1 MEDCLIYGNFGSVE
15 FSGNIQGDGGHF
27 GPQISSES
35 ANMVMKPIFA
45 TTKKVTLVT
54 VCKWVSPQ
62 YTIYSFADSTREAC
76 TVYSETRSRSN
87 VSKEHTHT
95 EGHKYIKT
103 HFLLQMFSLFVRMTL
118 F

>member
-76 TVYSETRSRSN
+76 TVTQKLDLDQMSARSIRTLKDTN
-87 VSKEHTHT
+87 ILKLTFCCKCLV
-95 EGHKYIKT
+95 Y
-103 HFLLQMFSLFVRMTL
+103 LFV
-118 F
+118 